1 MKNNVLELNDIKQC
15 KNICDDIMQIFKD
28 VCDENLEKSE
38 ISLRINHLITKYD
51 YLFNYILDNIIFL
64 HHPNNITNVIEQQLL
79 QFWNILDNIS
89 LINDCI
95 NDEDMD
101 QDKTSN
107 ILLGLS
113 QFYEKQYSILEKHFI
128 CYFNSI
134 EEKNKNHIKL

>member
-28 VCDENLEKSE
+28 ACDDNLEKTE
-38 ISLRINHLITKYD
+38 ISLRINHIITKYD
-51 YLFNYILDNIIFL
+51 LLFNYILDNIIFL

-101 QDKTSN
+101 QDKISN